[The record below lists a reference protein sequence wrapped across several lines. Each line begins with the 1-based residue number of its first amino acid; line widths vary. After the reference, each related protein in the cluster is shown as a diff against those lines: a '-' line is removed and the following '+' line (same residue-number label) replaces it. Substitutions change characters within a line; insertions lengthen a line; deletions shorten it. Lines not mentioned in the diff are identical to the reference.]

1 MNDEK
6 LKNQLGA
13 NIVSYRK
20 QLHLTQAG
28 LAEKLNYSDKAVSK
42 WERGESIP
50 DVITLV
56 QLAELFGVT
65 VDDLLRDPDARQAPV
80 GKVEAVME
88 MAVEKALRRKANKK
102 SILGLASL
110 LVWFVALLLFVI
122 ISSLDIPRSWVAFV
136 YAVPAN
142 AIVVL
147 TLCSAWGRTRW
158 NELLVSV
165 IAWGT
170 LLSLYVTLF
179 VFFNFNLWKIFLLGL
194 PGQLAVFFSFRI
206 IKPIK
211 EERNHG

>member
-1 MNDEK
+1 MDTTEINTLNQDA
-6 LKNQLGA
+6 LKSIIAA
-13 NIVSYRK
+13 NIADLRK
-20 QLHLTQAG
+20 KNSMTQQE
-28 LAEKLNYSDKAVSK
+28 LAARLNYTDKAISK

-56 QLAELFGVT
+56 QLSELFGVT
-65 VDDLLRDPDARQAPV
+65 VDDLLRDPNEPTKPA

-88 MAVEKALRRKANKK
+88 KAVEKALHRKANKK

-122 ISSLDIPRSWVAFV
+122 ISSLDIPRSWIAFL

-147 TLCSAWGRTRW
+147 SLCSAWGRTRW

-170 LLSLYVTLF
+170 LLSLYMTLF
-179 VFFNFNLWKIFLLGL
+179 IFFNLN
-194 PGQLAVFFSFRI
+194 
-206 IKPIK
+206 
-211 EERNHG
+211 